1 MQRFYDPDQGRLV
14 VVYGG
19 DDDDVKNNADGSDLR
34 DVPLTCHR
42 RRLAVV
48 AQDPVLFHGSLYD
61 NIVYGQPQKKQQQ
74 RHSSDDDDGGDEPT
88 EQPQQQQQRRVQ
100 EALRLA
106 HADEFV
112 ATFPDGVATQVGEKG
127 VQLSGGQRQRLALA
141 RAIYNDCNVLI
152 LDEATSALDGNSENA
167 IQAALDEWMAV
178 APNVRVILII
188 AHRLRTIRNANQIV
202 VLQEGGVIAENGTHE
217 ELWRLNGLYRKMV
230 EDSNNH
236 NQGRHDD
243 LLLD

>member
-14 VVYGG
+14 VVYG
-19 DDDDVKNNADGSDLR
+19 DDDVDVTNNADGSDLQ

-61 NIVYGQPQKKQQQ
+61 NVVYGQPQKKQQQ
-74 RHSSDDDDGGDEPT
+74 RHSSDDDEPT
-88 EQPQQQQQRRVQ
+88 EQMQQWKQQQERRVK

-112 ATFPDGVATQVGEKG
+112 ATLPDGVTTQVGEKG

-141 RAIYNDCNVLI
+141 RAIYNDCNFLI

-167 IQAALDEWMAV
+167 IQAALDEWMAM
-178 APNVRVILII
+178 APKVRVILII

-243 LLLD
+243 LLLV